1 MLFYSIQVATWRA
14 ASKKFYFFY
23 SILLFGWLVAD
34 GWWLV
39 CSERRVLLAGSDW
52 LLVAGLF

>member
-23 SILLFGWLVAD
+23 SIRLFGWLVAD

-39 CSERRVLLAGSDW
+39 
-52 LLVAGLF
+52 AGLF